1 MVHSFQSIKAE
12 FLEFALEDSREPFKD
27 QMAESLRAVVH
38 SIDPQ
43 LPLTHVKSMDRVIG
57 EGQALRRFNTTRL

>member
-38 SIDPQ
+38 SIG
-43 LPLTHVKSMDRVIG
+43 LPSER
-57 EGQALRRFNTTRL
+57 TTFMPKMMPPIVAPLSFQRTAP